1 MKKVFINVEDYE
13 INIAVV
19 EEEKLI
25 NFYVERVVYAK
36 QGNIYKGRV
45 SKIIPNM
52 NFVFVDINDDKPG
65 FLSEKEYFN
74 FSMEDFSDFFDDVKD
89 IGIQAFDSEIKFFE
103 KGEEVLVQVVKEAY
117 KTKGAR
123 LTTNIMFPG
132 NYIVFFPFL
141 KHIAVSK
148 KIQEQDER
156 ERLKNIVQ
164 NIREKIGNNFGVI
177 IRTNAKGVGEDE
189 LYKEINYYYNL
200 SNEVIKDSQ
209 IKKAPCLIYEA
220 PDIFKKFIR
229 EYMDEE
235 VKEIIVDSEMV
246 YEKIMSE
253 LKELK
258 KEVNLKY
265 YNGIKPLFEYFEID
279 KQIKMLFNN
288 IVSIKKGGY
297 IKIDHTEALTVVD
310 VNSGKFKGDTD
321 IENSIYLTN
330 ENAAKEIARQII
342 LRNIGGL
349 IVVDFIDMKN
359 EENKVKIKEIMDKE
373 LSKSKLFFKTSPISE
388 FGLMEI
394 IRKRNEKRINEVYFT
409 NCESCKGTGLTFSKE
424 SICINYL
431 KEIKYKCKQAI
442 EKEVFI
448 ELPEEIKIKL
458 EEEYKNFINR
468 YEKIYNKKVIL
479 KSIEK
484 Q

>member
-1 MKKVFINVEDYE
+1 M
-13 INIAVV
+13 
-19 EEEKLI
+19 
-25 NFYVERVVYAK
+25 
-36 QGNIYKGRV
+36 
-45 SKIIPNM
+45 
-52 NFVFVDINDDKPG
+52 
-65 FLSEKEYFN
+65 
-74 FSMEDFSDFFDDVKD
+74 
-89 IGIQAFDSEIKFFE
+89 QAFDSEIKFFE

-117 KTKGAR
+117 ETKGAR

-141 KHIAVSK
+141 KHVAVSK

-164 NIREKIGNNFGVI
+164 DIREKMGNNFGVI
-177 IRTNAKGVGEDE
+177 IRTNAKGVGKEE

-200 SNEVIKDSQ
+200 SNNIIKNSQ
-209 IKKAPCLIYEA
+209 IKKSPCLLYESS
-220 PDIFKKFIR
+220 DIFEKFIR

-246 YEKIMSE
+246 YEKIMTE
-253 LKELK
+253 LKKLK
-258 KEVNLKY
+258 KEVNLRY
-265 YNGIKPLFEYFEID
+265 YNGIKPIFEYFGID
-279 KQIKMLFNN
+279 NQIKMLFNN
-288 IVSIKKGGY
+288 IVPIKKGGY
-297 IKIDHTEALTVVD
+297 IKIDHTEALTVID

-330 ENAAKEIARQII
+330 ENAAREIARQII

-349 IVVDFIDMKN
+349 IVIDFIDMKN
-359 EENKVKIKEIMDKE
+359 EGNKYKIKEIMDKE

-394 IRKRNEKRINEVYFT
+394 IRKRNEKRINEIYFA
-409 NCESCKGTGLTFSKE
+409 NCEVCKGRGVTFSKE

-431 KEIKYKCKQAI
+431 KEIKYKCRQAF
-442 EKEVFI
+442 EKEIFI

-458 EEEYKNFINR
+458 ENEFINFINR

-479 KSIEK
+479 KSIK
-484 Q
+484 K